1 MMEVSHAE
9 LEKYHY
15 RAVKENVSYR
25 LEGMMD
31 VLREELSMS
40 FPSLEPKE
48 LEPKEQQPNFPQI
61 PPNHKLYRE
70 LQQTR
75 GMVLYLQKKLNGH
88 LDRKKRGQY
97 ID

>member
-1 MMEVSHAE
+1 MEVSHAE

-15 RAVKENVSYR
+15 RAVKENVNYR

-40 FPSLEPKE
+40 FPS

-75 GMVLYLQKKLNGH
+75 GMVLYLQKKLNEH
-88 LDRKKRGQY
+88 LDRKKRGRY